1 MEPNEHIEKYPEGV
15 ATTPQEN
22 PSRRSSVFDSLM
34 TSCRRPCVPFS
45 QVLLNCRPPFG
56 SLGRSFS
63 LEEVAITPQENPSR
77 RSSVFGS
84 LMTSCRRLCVP
95 FSQVLL
101 ICRPPFGSLG
111 RSFSWFNGWSLPSL
125 RCSSLSVIFSCSI
138 FSCFQSLPNK
148 IGKIVIIV
156 CGLSCASL
164 VVFSWPAINFF
175 IRAHFMPFKIM
186 IMNVRI
192 VHRLLLYIS

>member
-1 MEPNEHIEKYPEGV
+1 LEEELMEPNEHLEKY
-15 ATTPQEN
+15 
-22 PSRRSSVFDSLM
+22 S
-34 TSCRRPCVPFS
+34 
-45 QVLLNCRPPFG
+45 
-56 SLGRSFS
+56 
-63 LEEVAITPQENPSR
+63 EEVAITPQENPSR

-84 LMTSCRRLCVP
+84 LMTSCRRPSVP

-101 ICRPPFGSLG
+101 KCRPPFGSLG

-125 RCSSLSVIFSCSI
+125 RAPGFYLGEFCSSLSGIFSRSI
-138 FSCFQSLPNK
+138 FSCFQSLLNE

-156 CGLSCASL
+156 CGISFASL
-164 VVFSWPAINFF
+164 VVFSWPAFKIY

-186 IMNVRI
+186 IMNVGI